1 VNAVSVPHGLGGY
14 LAVAL
19 GAALGAWLRMLLG
32 AWLNPLHPYFAFG
45 TWAANLLGG
54 LLVGMVVAAFAR
66 HPEFDAAWRLFLLT
80 GFLGALT
87 TFSTFS
93 SESLALL
100 QHGRIAWAMVHS
112 GAHLLGSL
120 VMAALGFHLL
130 SQPLA

>member
-1 VNAVSVPHGLGGY
+1 MNAVQVPHGVGGY
-14 LAVAL
+14 LAVAV

-66 HPEFDAAWRLFLLT
+66 HPEIDAAWRLFLLT

-100 QHGRIAWAMVHS
+100 QHGRIAWALAHS
-112 GAHLLGSL
+112 GAHLFGALA
-120 VMAALGFHLL
+120 MAALGFRLL